1 MALTIE
7 QNYARKNGCRDPR
20 STHSRLVSLQ
30 HPAKRLLRTAAR
42 RGGPIRTKRTRQ
54 ARKARETLEPP
65 GSRSAG
71 PTADGESI
79 AAQTELELLLA
90 AFETAPTISSVAEMN
105 ARHAATALGLDPL
118 EEQLLLLVLR
128 SGAPWQP
135 IRKFLDAAYGE
146 VQELPR
152 LAAALLGAETHEVE
166 IRLQRSARLATCG
179 LVSVDMTPVGD
190 FSSTARLLPRVAR
203 QMRNPYRTAEAWV
216 QALLGEQVTTP
227 LCWQDFAH
235 VHNFAEMAARLLRR
249 AAHEGEAGVHVLLV
263 GPAGTGKTELAKAL
277 AARAV
282 PSSRRRYKWTL
293 MGWYE
298 GNSMA

>member
-1 MALTIE
+1 M
-7 QNYARKNGCRDPR
+7 RG
-20 STHSRLVSLQ
+20 
-30 HPAKRLLRTAAR
+30 RTAVVTPEAR
-42 RGGPIRTKRTRQ
+42 ILGWYLYNILQSDCCELLLDVVDRFAPSVHGRPVKPE
-54 ARKARETLEPP
+54 KPWSPP

-90 AFETAPTISSVAEMN
+90 AFEIAPTISSVAEMN

-190 FSSTARLLPRVAR
+190 FSSTARLLLALPGRCAT
-203 QMRNPYRTAEAWV
+203 RTAQPKPGSKHCLES
-216 QALLGEQVTTP
+216 
-227 LCWQDFAH
+227 
-235 VHNFAEMAARLLRR
+235 
-249 AAHEGEAGVHVLLV
+249 
-263 GPAGTGKTELAKAL
+263 K
-277 AARAV
+277 
-282 PSSRRRYKWTL
+282 
-293 MGWYE
+293 
-298 GNSMA
+298 